1 MPIGPLDWDIHYLKV
16 FWGISGEKWG
26 ARLPELLKN
35 CFFGAK
41 LMKFA
46 QIKPNNPPKK
56 PNNECPNQM
65 AQLAPFRM
73 LWANKKAHNR
83 PFNGANYLQ

>member
-1 MPIGPLDWDIHYLKV
+1 MAYYGLFCYPRASQKVPIGPLDWDIHYLGV
-16 FWGISGEKWG
+16 FWGISGEKMG
-26 ARLPELLKN
+26 SRPPELLQN

-56 PNNECPNQM
+56 P
-65 AQLAPFRM
+65 
-73 LWANKKAHNR
+73 K
-83 PFNGANYLQ
+83 